1 MIPLAIQ
8 GFMIPLG
15 LALAPFGKGCRAV
28 IEPDLIVPLYMI
40 IYKRNYIIMNFKVN
54 TFNLFVGMISQ
65 LLYYIQIVG

>member
-65 LLYYIQIVG
+65 LLYYTQIVG

>member
-1 MIPLAIQ
+1 MIPFAIQ
-8 GFMIPLG
+8 GFMIPVG

-40 IYKRNYIIMNFKVN
+40 IYRTIYIIMDFKVN

-65 LLYYIQIVG
+65 LLYYTQIVG